1 MAEQSNPASM
11 TADRAQR
18 PERPRPRFRTVEV
31 RRVSRL
37 GPHMV
42 RVTASGPE
50 LEDFEAP
57 APTQHIKFIL
67 PDTDTGRPVLPD
79 PSLPRGA
86 SVPGQPRPLMRTY
99 TIRRYDPAAGE
110 IDVDFVLHGDGAGS
124 EWAEDVQPGGF
135 VALAGPGGRPY
146 QPAMDAAWYVIAGD
160 ESALP
165 AIGTL
170 LERLPSGMPVQVYA
184 EVPEAGD
191 ELAWSSQAQVQTA
204 WLPRNSDGATVGA
217 LVCEA
222 LLSAPRPQGDGR
234 VWLACEAAVMRRM
247 RKHLLDAWGM
257 DPSQIVTRGYWKLG
271 EPNYKDSDYGED

>member
-1 MAEQSNPASM
+1 VAEQSNPAAA

-31 RRVSRL
+31 RRVARL

-42 RVTASGPE
+42 RVTVGGPE
-50 LEDFEAP
+50 LEGFERP
-57 APTQHIKFIL
+57 APTQHIKVIL
-67 PDTDTGRPVLPD
+67 PDPDTGRPVLPD

-99 TIRRYDPAAGE
+99 TIRRYDPSAE
-110 IDVDFVLHGDGAGS
+110 ELDVDFVVHGQGAGS
-124 EWAEDVQPGGF
+124 EWAERAETGGRI
-135 VALAGPGGRPY
+135 ALAGPGGRPY
-146 QPAMDAAWYVIAGD
+146 QPALDASWYVIAGD

-170 LERLPSGMPVQVYA
+170 LERLRSGMKVQVLA

-191 ELAWSSQAQVQTA
+191 ELAWNSQAQVQTT
-204 WLPRNSDGATVGA
+204 WLHRGSGSTPIGSLA
-217 LVCEA
+217 CEA
-222 LLSAPRPQGDGR
+222 LLAASRPEGDGR
-234 VWLACEAAVMRRM
+234 VWLACEAGVMRRM
-247 RKHLLDAWGM
+247 RRHLLESWGM
-257 DPSQIVTRGYWKLG
+257 DPSHIVTRGYWKLG